1 MKKRILAVI
10 MAVCVSM
17 TALPA
22 DVRAAEDG
30 AVRTESTVQET
41 ETEASSVEKSS
52 RTANAGNETE
62 ELAEPE
68 TTGTEK
74 TTESAETE
82 TAGTEETTETEIIET
97 ETAETEEPAG
107 TETESA
113 GTETETT
120 ETETGT
126 ETETTETETGT
137 ETETTETE
145 TGTETETTETETE
158 TETTET
164 ETETETTETETE
176 TETEIKTTGT
186 ETAETEEP
194 DESGTVEAAELNY
207 MMVESP
213 YVETPGIQNV
223 VLSLG
228 TGNEQ
233 ISGIVLKYQN
243 LTTGKTYQAKAA
255 GTEEDMTRFTMDF
268 SRNGQAGEYQITSVQ
283 FTQEKTKQEI
293 LLSDLEMDVRFGV
306 NEQAETNP
314 DQVLYD
320 EDAYADVDA
329 DVVTMNEDGEIVSE
343 NTVENVLE
351 QGISD
356 AVIGGTDHLKGASGN
371 VTVVLDPGHD
381 DTHAGA
387 SGFGVQEKDL
397 TLKIATYCKEEL
409 STYSGITI
417 YMTRESGNCPAGG
430 GDNTA
435 CLDARA
441 NLAKNVGAGV
451 LVSFHLNTAN
461 GAARGVEVYYP
472 NSNYNAQVGSS
483 GQALAKKICDKLA
496 ALGLNYRGTLI
507 RDASYDKY
515 PDGSAADYYGLIRR
529 CKNNGIPGL
538 IIEHAFL
545 DNANDYYT
553 YLSSDDKL
561 KALGVADATA
571 IAEYFGLTKGAKTV
585 TLMYTQSREDGSLR
599 LKWNGL
605 ENVDYYEIYRNT
617 VDDTNYPKIDE
628 VSDATSYIDDDV
640 KTGTRYYYLIRPV
653 FNDGTMGE
661 YSKSISGVA
670 LGKTKLKK
678 ISAQS
683 GKKITLTWKKVS
695 MAEGYLIYRKDG
707 DDGNFNQIAQ
717 VTSGDTLMYTDTV
730 KTNNKK
736 YKYKVQAYNTNN
748 GKQGVGTFSD
758 VKVAKT
764 LAKVKITGITSSN
777 AETLTIS
784 WKKVDGAKGYIISRS
799 TKKDSGYQ
807 EIETVSGAGTT
818 SCSDD
823 TVKAG
828 KTYYY
833 KVEAYNVIDG
843 ETGYGGASDAVSG
856 KTAKRTKITSIVSD
870 NEKALTIKWD
880 KISGAYGY
888 RIKRSTEEDGTYKVI
903 KTIKSGNTASYKDTS
918 VKAGKT
924 YYYTVETIVKTD
936 GNICYSGD
944 SASVEGRTA
953 KKTKIKYAVS
963 NGSEQIEVKWG
974 AVSGAYGYRIK
985 RSMSKNGTY
994 KVVATVKGKNKTTYL
1009 DENVKTAKT
1018 YYYKVETINK
1028 VNGKKGYSGDSAAV
1042 SAKTLK
1048 TTSITAVKAATSTSV
1063 KLEWKAV
1070 DGASGYQ
1077 IYRSTSKDSD
1087 YKKVGQV
1094 EGRNTRKFEDQTLEA
1109 GKTYYYQVRAYKS
1122 GSAKDGVASFS
1133 KAQKAWTIKQVVF
1146 SQITSDSKNQV
1157 TLGWKK
1163 VSKAQGYVICRSSKS
1178 RGGFEKIAE
1187 ISSGTTLTYTDKSV
1201 TSGNTYYYKMA
1212 ATYKIKGSAGRGS
1225 YSNVLQA
1232 AVLKQGSISSITL
1245 GENMVLNVSWNSVE
1259 NADGYELAAAVS
1271 QKGTY
1276 TTLQTSGETSF
1287 THSNLTQGKTYY
1299 YKVRAYKDLS
1309 SKIRMYG
1316 PWSAVKSKAAAHE
1329 IMGTSSV
1336 SVDQMVTYYNKRY
1349 TFPADTYRDKGA
1361 DTAEAFFKI
1370 LKEEAEAEGVRAD
1383 LLFAQVMLETG
1394 GLTFGGDVQASQCN
1408 FGGLG
1413 AVGGGAAGETYADV
1427 RTGLRAQVQH
1437 LKAYASTDGLNNECV
1452 DTRFQYVSRG
1462 TAKYIEWLA
1471 IPQNP
1476 YGKGWA
1482 ADADYGTKLLRI
1494 MDSL

>member
-22 DVRAAEDG
+22 DVSAAEDS
-30 AVRTESTVQET
+30 AVQTESMQKTSP
-41 ETEASSVEKSS
+41 AEKSAQ
-52 RTANAGNETE
+52 TENAGNAAE
-62 ELAEPE
+62 EL
-68 TTGTEK
+68 TGTEM
-74 TTESAETE
+74 TE
-82 TAGTEETTETEIIET
+82 TEETTETVTIETETIETEEPAETETSETEKPAETETIETETTETESTET
-97 ETAETEEPAG
+97 ETAETE
-107 TETESA
+107 TEES
-113 GTETETT
+113 
-120 ETETGT
+120 
-126 ETETTETETGT
+126 
-137 ETETTETE
+137 
-145 TGTETETTETETE
+145 TETETTETETE
-158 TETTET
+158 EPTE
-164 ETETETTETETE
+164 
-176 TETEIKTTGT
+176 T
-186 ETAETEEP
+186 ETAETE
-194 DESGTVEAAELNY
+194 TVQAAELNY

-213 YVETPGIQNV
+213 YVETPGTQNV

-228 TGNEQ
+228 TGDEQ
-233 ISGIVLKYQN
+233 LSDIVLNYKN
-243 LTTGKTYQAKAA
+243 LTTGKAYQTKTA
-255 GTEEDMTRFTMDF
+255 GIEEDMIRFTMDF
-268 SRNGQAGEYQITSVQ
+268 SENGQAGEYQITSVQ

-293 LLSDLEMDVRFGV
+293 LLSDLGMDVRFGV

-329 DVVTMNEDGEIVSE
+329 DVVTMSADGEVISE

-351 QGISD
+351 QGISE
-356 AVIGGTDHLKGASGN
+356 AVASVTDNLKGANSN
-371 VTVVLDPGHD
+371 VKVVLDPGHD
-381 DTHAGA
+381 GTHAGA
-387 SGFGVQEKDL
+387 SGFGVQEADL

-409 STYSGITI
+409 STYNGITV
-417 YMTRESGNCPAGG
+417 YMTRESASCPAGG
-430 GDNTA
+430 GDNIA

-441 NLAKNVGAGV
+441 NLAKNVGANV

-461 GAARGVEVYYP
+461 GTARGVEVYYP
-472 NSNYNAQVGSS
+472 NSNYNAQVGSN

-507 RDASYDKY
+507 RNASYDKY

-571 IAEYFGLTKGAKTV
+571 IAEYFGLTKGAQTV
-585 TLMYTQSREDGSLR
+585 TCTYTQSRADGSLKI
-599 LKWNGL
+599 KWSGL
-605 ENVDYYEIYRNT
+605 DNVDYYEIWR
-617 VDDTNYPKIDE
+617 DTKDAYDYEKIDE
-628 VSDATSYIDDDV
+628 VSDATSFIDDTV
-640 KTGTRYYYLIRPV
+640 ELGTRYYYLVRPV
-653 FNDGTMGE
+653 FNDGTTGE

-670 LGKTKLKK
+670 LAKTNFTK
-678 ISAQS
+678 IEAKS
-683 GKKITLTWKKVS
+683 GKKVALTWKKVS
-695 MAEGYLIYRKDG
+695 QAEGYLIYRKDSE
-707 DDGNFNQIAQ
+707 DGKYNQIGK
-717 VTSGDTLMYTDTV
+717 VTSGKTLTYTDTV
-730 KTNNKK
+730 KSNNKTYT
-736 YKYKVQAYNTNN
+736 YKIQAYNTNN
-748 GKQGVGTFSD
+748 GKQGVGAYSSTKS
-758 VKVAKT
+758 AKT
-764 LAKVKITGITSSN
+764 LAKAKITGITSSN
-777 AETLTIS
+777 EEVLKIS
-784 WKKVDGAKGYIISRS
+784 WNKVSGAKGYIISRS
-799 TKKDSGYQ
+799 TKKDSGYS
-807 EIETVSGAGTT
+807 EIDTVSGEKTT
-818 SCSDD
+818 SYTDD

-833 KVEAYNVIDG
+833 KVEAYNVNSG
-843 ETGYGGASDAVSG
+843 TKGYGGASDAVAG
-856 KTAKRTKITSIVSD
+856 KTAKCTKITSIISA
-870 NEKALTIKWD
+870 NEKTLTIKWN
-880 KISGAYGY
+880 KITGAYGY
-888 RIKRSTEEDGTYKVI
+888 RIKRSTDEDGTYKVV
-903 KTIKSGNTASYKDTS
+903 KTIKSGNTTSYKDTS

-924 YYYTVETIVKTD
+924 YYYTVETMVKTGD
-936 GNICYSGD
+936 NICYSGD
-944 SASVEGRTA
+944 SAPMEGRTA
-953 KKTKIKYAVS
+953 KKAKIKYAVS
-963 NGSEQIEVKWG
+963 NGSNQIEVNWG

-985 RSMSKNGTY
+985 RSTSKNGTY
-994 KVVATVKGKNKTTYL
+994 KVVATLKGKNNTTYQ
-1009 DENVKTAKT
+1009 DKNVKTAKT

-1028 VNGKKGYSGDSAAV
+1028 VNGKKGYSGDSAVV

-1048 TTSITAVKAATSTSV
+1048 TTSITAVKATGSTSV
-1063 KLEWKAV
+1063 RLEWKAV

-1077 IYRSTSKDSD
+1077 IYRSTSKDSG

-1094 EGRNTRKFEDQTLEA
+1094 KGKNTKKYEDKTLEA

-1122 GSAKDGVASFS
+1122 NSAKNGVASFS

-1163 VSKAQGYVICRSSKS
+1163 VSKAQGYDIYRSDESNS
-1178 RGGFEKIAE
+1178 GFEKIAS
-1187 ISSGTTLTYTDKSV
+1187 ISSGSTLTYTDKGV
-1201 TSGNTYYYKMA
+1201 KSGNTYYYKIA

-1225 YSNVLQA
+1225 YSKVTEV

-1245 GENMVLNVSWNSVE
+1245 GDNNVLNISWNSVA
-1259 NADGYELAAAVS
+1259 NASGYELAGAVS
-1271 QKGTY
+1271 EKGTY
-1276 TTLQTSGETSF
+1276 TTLQTSGATSF
-1287 THSNLTQGKTYY
+1287 THSNLVQGTTYY

-1309 SKIRMYG
+1309 NGIRMYG
-1316 PWSAVKSKAAAHE
+1316 PWSAVKAKAAAHE

-1336 SVDQMVTYYNKRY
+1336 TVDQMVSYYNKRY

-1361 DTAEAFFKI
+1361 DSAEAFFKI

-1383 LLFAQVMLETG
+1383 VLFAQVMLETG
-1394 GLTFGGDVQASQCN
+1394 GLKFGGDVQPSQCN

-1413 AVGGGAAGETYADV
+1413 AVGGGAAGETFADV

-1437 LKAYASTDGLNNECV
+1437 LKAYASTDGLNNACV
-1452 DTRFQYVSRG
+1452 DKRFQYVSRG
-1462 TAKYIEWLA
+1462 TARYVEWLA

>member
-22 DVRAAEDG
+22 DVRAAEDS
-30 AVRTESTVQET
+30 AVQTESTQKT
-41 ETEASSVEKSS
+41 SPSEKSAQ
-52 RTANAGNETE
+52 TENTGNAAEELTGTEMAETE
-62 ELAEPE
+62 EAAE
-68 TTGTEK
+68 
-74 TTESAETE
+74 
-82 TAGTEETTETEIIET
+82 TEETTETVTIETETIETEEPAETETSETEKPAETETIETETTETESTET
-97 ETAETEEPAG
+97 ETAETE
-107 TETESA
+107 TEES
-113 GTETETT
+113 
-120 ETETGT
+120 
-126 ETETTETETGT
+126 
-137 ETETTETE
+137 
-145 TGTETETTETETE
+145 TETETTETETE
-158 TETTET
+158 EPTE
-164 ETETETTETETE
+164 
-176 TETEIKTTGT
+176 T
-186 ETAETEEP
+186 ETAETE
-194 DESGTVEAAELNY
+194 TVQAAELNY

-213 YVETPGIQNV
+213 YVETPGTQNV

-228 TGNEQ
+228 TGDEQ
-233 ISGIVLKYQN
+233 LSDIVLNYKN
-243 LTTGKTYQAKAA
+243 LTTGKAYQTKTA
-255 GTEEDMTRFTMDF
+255 GIEEDMIRFTMDF
-268 SRNGQAGEYQITSVQ
+268 SENGQAGEYQITSVQ

-293 LLSDLEMDVRFGV
+293 LLSDLGMDVRFGV

-329 DVVTMNEDGEIVSE
+329 DVVTMSADGEVISE

-356 AVIGGTDHLKGASGN
+356 AVASVADNLKGANSN
-371 VTVVLDPGHD
+371 VKVVLDPGHD
-381 DTHAGA
+381 GTHAGA
-387 SGFGVQEKDL
+387 SGFGVQEADL

-409 STYSGITI
+409 STYNGITV
-417 YMTRESGNCPAGG
+417 YMTRESASCPAGG
-430 GDNTA
+430 GDNIA

-441 NLAKNVGAGV
+441 NLAKNVGANV

-461 GAARGVEVYYP
+461 GTARGVEVYYP
-472 NSNYNAQVGSS
+472 NSNYNAQVGGN

-507 RDASYDKY
+507 RNASYDKY

-571 IAEYFGLTKGAKTV
+571 IAEYFGLTKGAQTV
-585 TLMYTQSREDGSLR
+585 TCTYTQSRADGSLKI
-599 LKWNGL
+599 KWSGL
-605 ENVDYYEIYRNT
+605 DNVDYYEIWR
-617 VDDTNYPKIDE
+617 DTKDAYDYEKIDE
-628 VSDATSYIDDDV
+628 VSDATSFIDDTV
-640 KTGTRYYYLIRPV
+640 ELGTRYYYLVRPV
-653 FNDGTMGE
+653 FNDGTTGE

-670 LGKTKLKK
+670 LAKTNFTK
-678 ISAQS
+678 IKAKS
-683 GKKITLTWKKVS
+683 GKKVTLTWKKVS
-695 MAEGYLIYRKDG
+695 QAEGYLIYRKDSE
-707 DDGNFNQIAQ
+707 DGKYNQIGK
-717 VTSGDTLMYTDTV
+717 VTSGKTLTYTDTV
-730 KTNNKK
+730 KSNNKTYT
-736 YKYKVQAYNTNN
+736 YKIQAYNTNN
-748 GKQGVGTFSD
+748 GKQGVGAYSSTKS
-758 VKVAKT
+758 AKT
-764 LAKVKITGITSSN
+764 LAKAKITGITSSN
-777 AETLTIS
+777 EEVLKIS
-784 WKKVDGAKGYIISRS
+784 WNKVSGAKGYIISRS
-799 TKKDSGYQ
+799 TKKDSGYS
-807 EIETVSGAGTT
+807 EIDTVSGEKTT
-818 SCSDD
+818 SYTDD

-833 KVEAYNVIDG
+833 KVEAYNVNSG
-843 ETGYGGASDAVSG
+843 TKGYGGASDAVAG
-856 KTAKRTKITSIVSD
+856 KTAKRTKITSIVST
-870 NEKALTIKWD
+870 NEKTLTIKWN
-880 KISGAYGY
+880 KITGAYGY
-888 RIKRSTEEDGTYKVI
+888 RIKRSTDEDGTYKVV
-903 KTIKSGNTASYKDTS
+903 KTIKSGNTTSYKDTS

-924 YYYTVETIVKTD
+924 YYYTVETMVKTGD
-936 GNICYSGD
+936 NICYSGD
-944 SASVEGRTA
+944 SASMEGRTA
-953 KKTKIKYAVS
+953 KKAKIKYAVS
-963 NGSEQIEVKWG
+963 NGSNQIEVNWG

-985 RSMSKNGTY
+985 RSTSKNGTY
-994 KVVATVKGKNKTTYL
+994 KVVATLKGKNNTTYQDKKL
-1009 DENVKTAKT
+1009 KTAKT
-1018 YYYKVETINK
+1018 YYYKIETINK
-1028 VNGKKGYSGDSAAV
+1028 VNGKKGYSGNSAAV

-1048 TTSITAVKAATSTSV
+1048 TTSITAVKATGSTSV
-1063 KLEWKAV
+1063 RLEWKAV

-1077 IYRSTSKDSD
+1077 IYRSTSKDSG

-1094 EGRNTRKFEDQTLEA
+1094 KGKNTKKYEDKTLEA

-1122 GSAKDGVASFS
+1122 NSAKNGVASFS

-1163 VSKAQGYVICRSSKS
+1163 VSKAQGYDIYRSDKS
-1178 RGGFEKIAE
+1178 NSGFEKIAS
-1187 ISSGTTLTYTDKSV
+1187 ISSESTLTYTDKGV
-1201 TSGNTYYYKMA
+1201 KSGNTYYYKIA

-1225 YSNVLQA
+1225 YSKVTEV

-1245 GENMVLNVSWNSVE
+1245 GDNNVLNISWNSVA
-1259 NADGYELAAAVS
+1259 NASGYELAGAVS
-1271 QKGTY
+1271 EKGTY
-1276 TTLQTSGETSF
+1276 TTLQTSGATSF
-1287 THSNLTQGKTYY
+1287 THSNLVQGTTYY

-1309 SKIRMYG
+1309 NGIRMYG
-1316 PWSAVKSKAAAHE
+1316 PWSAVKAKAAAHE

-1336 SVDQMVTYYNKRY
+1336 TVDQMVSYYNKRY
-1349 TFPADTYRDKGA
+1349 TFPADIYRDKGA
-1361 DTAEAFFKI
+1361 DSAEAFFKI

-1383 LLFAQVMLETG
+1383 VLFAQVMLETG
-1394 GLTFGGDVQASQCN
+1394 GLKFGGDVQPSQCN

-1437 LKAYASTDGLNNECV
+1437 LKAYASTDALKNACV

-1462 TAKYIEWLA
+1462 TARYVEWLA

>member
-22 DVRAAEDG
+22 DVRAAEDS
-30 AVRTESTVQET
+30 AIQTESTQET
-41 ETEASSVEKSS
+41 SLAEEAAQTEN
-52 RTANAGNETE
+52 TGNAAEELTGTEMAETE
-62 ELAEPE
+62 EV
-68 TTGTEK
+68 
-74 TTESAETE
+74 AETK
-82 TAGTEETTETEIIET
+82 
-97 ETAETEEPAG
+97 ETAETEEP
-107 TETESA
+107 TETV
-113 GTETETT
+113 TIETETIETEEPAETETSETEKPAETETIETETTEIEEPT

-126 ETETTETETGT
+126 TETEEPTETETADT
-137 ETETTETE
+137 ET
-145 TGTETETTETETE
+145 
-158 TETTET
+158 
-164 ETETETTETETE
+164 
-176 TETEIKTTGT
+176 
-186 ETAETEEP
+186 
-194 DESGTVEAAELNY
+194 VQAAELNY

-213 YVETPGIQNV
+213 YVETPGTQNV

-228 TGNEQ
+228 TGDEQ
-233 ISGIVLKYQN
+233 LSDIVLNYKN
-243 LTTGKTYQAKAA
+243 LTTGKAYQTKAA
-255 GTEEDMTRFTMDF
+255 GIEEDMIRFTMDF
-268 SRNGQAGEYQITSVQ
+268 SENGQAGEYQITSVQ

-293 LLSDLEMDVRFGV
+293 LLSDLGMDVRFGV

-329 DVVTMNEDGEIVSE
+329 DVVTMSEDGEIVSE

-351 QGISD
+351 QGISK
-356 AVIGGTDHLKGASGN
+356 AVIGSMDHLKGANSS

-381 DTHAGA
+381 GTHAGA
-387 SGFGVQEKDL
+387 SAFGVQEADL

-409 STYSGITI
+409 STYNGITV
-417 YMTRESGNCPAGG
+417 YMTRESASCPAGG

-441 NLAKNVGAGV
+441 NLAKNVGASV

-461 GAARGVEVYYP
+461 GTARGVEVYYP
-472 NSNYNAQVGSS
+472 NSNYNAQVGSN

-507 RDASYDKY
+507 RNASYDKY

-571 IAEYFGLTKGAKTV
+571 IAEYFGLTKGAQTV
-585 TLMYTQSREDGSLR
+585 TCTYTQSRADGSLKI
-599 LKWNGL
+599 KWSGL
-605 ENVDYYEIYRNT
+605 DNVDYYEIWR
-617 VDDTNYPKIDE
+617 DTKDAYDYEKIDE
-628 VSDATSYIDDDV
+628 VSDATSFIDDTV
-640 KTGTRYYYLIRPV
+640 ELGTRYYYLVRPV
-653 FNDGTMGE
+653 FNDGTTGE
-661 YSKSISGVA
+661 YSKSISGVTLA
-670 LGKTKLKK
+670 KTNFTK
-678 ISAQS
+678 IKAKS
-683 GKKITLTWKKVS
+683 GKKVTLTWKKVS
-695 MAEGYLIYRKDG
+695 QAEGYLIYRKDSE
-707 DDGNFNQIAQ
+707 DGKYNQIGK
-717 VTSGDTLMYTDTV
+717 VTSGKTLTYTDTV
-730 KTNNKK
+730 KSNNKTYT
-736 YKYKVQAYNTNN
+736 YKIQAYNTNN
-748 GKQGVGTFSD
+748 GKQGVGAYSSTKS
-758 VKVAKT
+758 AKT
-764 LAKVKITGITSSN
+764 LAKAKITGITSSN
-777 AETLTIS
+777 EDMLKIS
-784 WKKVDGAKGYIISRS
+784 WKKVSGAKGYTISRS
-799 TKKDSGYQ
+799 TSKNSGYKK
-807 EIETVSGAGTT
+807 IDTVTGKT
-818 SCSDD
+818 SYTDD

-828 KTYYY
+828 KIYYY
-833 KVEAYNVIDG
+833 KVEAYNVNSG
-843 ETGYGGASDAVSG
+843 TKGYGGASDAVAG
-856 KTAKRTKITSIVSD
+856 KTAKRTKITSIVST
-870 NEKALTIKWD
+870 NEKTLTIKWN
-880 KISGAYGY
+880 KITGAYGY
-888 RIKRSTEEDGTYKVI
+888 RIKRSTDEDGTYKVV
-903 KTIKSGNTASYKDTS
+903 KTIKSGNTTSYKDTS

-924 YYYTVETIVKTD
+924 YYYTVETMVKTGD
-936 GNICYSGD
+936 NICYSGD

-953 KKTKIKYAVS
+953 KKAKIKYAVS
-963 NGSEQIEVKWG
+963 NGSNQIEVNWG

-985 RSMSKNGTY
+985 RSTSKNGTY
-994 KVVATVKGKNKTTYL
+994 KVVATLKGKNNTTYQ
-1009 DENVKTAKT
+1009 DKNVKTAKT

-1028 VNGKKGYSGDSAAV
+1028 VNGKKGYSGDSAVV

-1048 TTSITAVKAATSTSV
+1048 TTSITAVKATGSTSV
-1063 KLEWKAV
+1063 RLEWKAV

-1077 IYRSTSKDSD
+1077 IYRSTSKDSG

-1094 EGRNTRKFEDQTLEA
+1094 KDKNTKKYEDKTLEA

-1122 GSAKDGVASFS
+1122 NSAKNGVASFS

-1163 VSKAQGYVICRSSKS
+1163 VSKAQGYDIYRSDESNS
-1178 RGGFEKIAE
+1178 GFEKIAS
-1187 ISSGTTLTYTDKSV
+1187 ISSGSTLTYTDKGV
-1201 TSGNTYYYKMA
+1201 KSGNTYYYKIA
-1212 ATYKIKGSAGRGS
+1212 ASYKIKGSAGRGS
-1225 YSNVLQA
+1225 YSKVTEV

-1245 GENMVLNVSWNSVE
+1245 GDNNVLNISWNSVA
-1259 NADGYELAAAVS
+1259 NASGYELAGAVS
-1271 QKGTY
+1271 EKGTY
-1276 TTLQTSGETSF
+1276 TTLQTSGATSF
-1287 THSNLTQGKTYY
+1287 THSNLVQGTTYY

-1309 SKIRMYG
+1309 NGIRMYG
-1316 PWSAVKSKAAAHE
+1316 PWSAVKAKAAAHE

-1336 SVDQMVTYYNKRY
+1336 TVDQMVSYYNKRY

-1361 DTAEAFFKI
+1361 DSAEAFFKI

-1383 LLFAQVMLETG
+1383 VLFAQVMLETG
-1394 GLTFGGDVQASQCN
+1394 GLKFGGDVQPSQCN

-1413 AVGGGAAGETYADV
+1413 AVGGGAAGETFADV

-1437 LKAYASTDGLNNECV
+1437 LKAYASTDGLNNACV
-1452 DTRFQYVSRG
+1452 DKRFQYVSRG
-1462 TAKYIEWLA
+1462 TARYVEWLA

>member
-30 AVRTESTVQET
+30 AVQTESTQAMETSSAEEAAVTEEASETENDET
-41 ETEASSVEKSS
+41 ETSS
-52 RTANAGNETE
+52 
-62 ELAEPE
+62 
-68 TTGTEK
+68 
-74 TTESAETE
+74 ES
-82 TAGTEETTETEIIET
+82 ETTETGESSETETGVMETEETADT
-97 ETAETEEPAG
+97 ETAETETEEPAE
-107 TETESA
+107 TETIETES
-113 GTETETT
+113 
-120 ETETGT
+120 
-126 ETETTETETGT
+126 
-137 ETETTETE
+137 
-145 TGTETETTETETE
+145 
-158 TETTET
+158 
-164 ETETETTETETE
+164 TETETE
-176 TETEIKTTGT
+176 TETE
-186 ETAETEEP
+186 
-194 DESGTVEAAELNY
+194 TVQAAEMNY

-213 YVETPGIQNV
+213 YVETPGTQNV

-233 ISGIVLKYQN
+233 LSDIVLNYQN
-243 LTTGKTYQAKAA
+243 LTTGKTYQVKAA
-255 GTEEDMTRFTMDF
+255 GTEEDMIRFTMDF
-268 SRNGQAGEYQITSVQ
+268 SENGQAGEYQITSVQ

-293 LLSDLEMDVRFGV
+293 LLSDLGMDVKFGV

-329 DVVTMNEDGEIVSE
+329 DVVTMSEDGEIVSE

-351 QGISD
+351 QGISK
-356 AVIGGTDHLKGASGN
+356 AVIGSTDHLKGANSS

-381 DTHAGA
+381 GTHAGA
-387 SGFGVQEKDL
+387 SAFGVQEADL

-409 STYSGITI
+409 STYNGITV
-417 YMTRESGNCPAGG
+417 YMTRESASCPAGG

-441 NLAKNVGAGV
+441 NLAKNVGASV

-461 GAARGVEVYYP
+461 GTARGVEVYYP
-472 NSNYNAQVGSS
+472 NSNYNSQVGSN

-507 RDASYDKY
+507 RNATYDKY

-553 YLSSDDKL
+553 YLSSDEKL

-585 TLMYTQSREDGSLR
+585 TLNYTQSRADGSLKI
-599 LKWNGL
+599 KWSGL
-605 ENVDYYEIYRNT
+605 DNVDYYEIWRDNKDAY
-617 VDDTNYPKIDE
+617 DYEKIDE
-628 VSDATSYIDDDV
+628 VSDATSFIDDTV
-640 KTGTRYYYLIRPV
+640 ELGTRYYYLVRPV
-653 FNDGTMGE
+653 FNDGTTGE

-670 LGKTKLKK
+670 LAKTNFTK
-678 ISAQS
+678 IEAKS
-683 GKKITLTWKKVS
+683 GKKVALTWKKVS
-695 MAEGYLIYRKDG
+695 QAEGYLIYRKDSE
-707 DDGNFNQIAQ
+707 DGKYNQIGK
-717 VTSGDTLMYTDTV
+717 VTSGKTLTYTDTV
-730 KTNNKK
+730 KSNNKTYT
-736 YKYKVQAYNTNN
+736 YKIQAYNTNN
-748 GKQGVGTFSD
+748 GKQGVGAYSSTKS
-758 VKVAKT
+758 AKT
-764 LAKVKITGITSSN
+764 LAKAKITGITSSN
-777 AETLTIS
+777 EEVLKIS
-784 WKKVDGAKGYIISRS
+784 WNKVSGAKGYIISRS
-799 TKKDSGYQ
+799 TKKDSGYS
-807 EIETVSGAGTT
+807 EIDTVSGEKTT
-818 SCSDD
+818 SYTDD

-833 KVEAYNVIDG
+833 KVEAYNVNSG
-843 ETGYGGASDAVSG
+843 TKGYGGASDAVAG
-856 KTAKRTKITSIVSD
+856 KTAKCTKITSIVST
-870 NEKALTIKWD
+870 NEKTLTIKWN
-880 KISGAYGY
+880 KITGAYGY
-888 RIKRSTEEDGTYKVI
+888 RIKRSTDEDGTYKVV
-903 KTIKSGNTASYKDTS
+903 KTIKSGNTTSYKDTS

-924 YYYTVETIVKTD
+924 YYYTVETMVKTGD
-936 GNICYSGD
+936 NICYSGD
-944 SASVEGRTA
+944 SASMEGRTA
-953 KKTKIKYAVS
+953 KKAKIKYAVS
-963 NGSEQIEVKWG
+963 NGSNQIEVNWG

-985 RSMSKNGTY
+985 RSTSKNGTY
-994 KVVATVKGKNKTTYL
+994 KVVATLKGKNNTTYQDKKL
-1009 DENVKTAKT
+1009 KTAKT
-1018 YYYKVETINK
+1018 YYYKIETINK
-1028 VNGKKGYSGDSAAV
+1028 VNGKKGYSGNSAAV

-1048 TTSITAVKAATSTSV
+1048 TTSITAVKATGSTSV
-1063 KLEWKAV
+1063 RLEWKAV

-1077 IYRSTSKDSD
+1077 IYRSTSKDSG

-1094 EGRNTRKFEDQTLEA
+1094 KSKNTKKYEDKTLEA

-1122 GSAKDGVASFS
+1122 NSAKNGVASFS

-1163 VSKAQGYVICRSSKS
+1163 VSKAQGYDIYRSDESNS
-1178 RGGFEKIAE
+1178 GFEKIAS
-1187 ISSGTTLTYTDKSV
+1187 ISSGSTLTYTDKGIK
-1201 TSGNTYYYKMA
+1201 SGNTYYYKIA

-1225 YSNVLQA
+1225 YSKVTEV

-1245 GENMVLNVSWNSVE
+1245 GDNNVLNISWNSVA
-1259 NADGYELAAAVS
+1259 NASGYELAGAVS
-1271 QKGTY
+1271 EKGTY
-1276 TTLQTSGETSF
+1276 TTLQTSGATSF
-1287 THSNLTQGKTYY
+1287 THSNLVQGTTYY

-1309 SKIRMYG
+1309 NGIRMYG
-1316 PWSAVKSKAAAHE
+1316 PWSAVKAKAAAHE

-1336 SVDQMVTYYNKRY
+1336 TVDQMVSYYNKRY

-1361 DTAEAFFKI
+1361 DSAEAFFKI

-1383 LLFAQVMLETG
+1383 VLFAQVMLETG
-1394 GLTFGGDVQASQCN
+1394 GLKFGGDVQPSQCN

-1413 AVGGGAAGETYADV
+1413 AVGGGAAGETFADV

-1437 LKAYASTDGLNNECV
+1437 LKAYASTDGLNNACV
-1452 DTRFQYVSRG
+1452 DKRFQYVSRG
-1462 TAKYIEWLA
+1462 TARYVEWLA

>member
-30 AVRTESTVQET
+30 AVQTESTQAMETSSAEEAAVTEEASETENDET
-41 ETEASSVEKSS
+41 ETSS
-52 RTANAGNETE
+52 
-62 ELAEPE
+62 
-68 TTGTEK
+68 
-74 TTESAETE
+74 ES
-82 TAGTEETTETEIIET
+82 ETTETGESSET
-97 ETAETEEPAG
+97 ETGVMETEETAETETEEPAE
-107 TETESA
+107 TETIETES
-113 GTETETT
+113 
-120 ETETGT
+120 
-126 ETETTETETGT
+126 
-137 ETETTETE
+137 
-145 TGTETETTETETE
+145 
-158 TETTET
+158 
-164 ETETETTETETE
+164 TETETE
-176 TETEIKTTGT
+176 TETE
-186 ETAETEEP
+186 
-194 DESGTVEAAELNY
+194 TVQAAEMNY

-213 YVETPGIQNV
+213 YVETPGTQNV

-228 TGNEQ
+228 TGKEQ
-233 ISGIVLKYQN
+233 ISDVILNYQN
-243 LTTGKTYQAKAA
+243 LTTGKAYQTKAA
-255 GTEEDMTRFTMDF
+255 GIEEDMIRFTMDF
-268 SRNGQAGEYQITSVQ
+268 SENGQAGEYQITSVQ

-293 LLSDLEMDVRFGV
+293 LLSDLGMDVRFGV

-329 DVVTMNEDGEIVSE
+329 DVVTMSADGEVISE

-351 QGISD
+351 QGISE
-356 AVIGGTDHLKGASGN
+356 AVASVADNLKGANSN
-371 VTVVLDPGHD
+371 VKVVLDPGHD
-381 DTHAGA
+381 GTHAGA
-387 SGFGVQEKDL
+387 SGFGVQEADL

-409 STYSGITI
+409 STYNGITV
-417 YMTRESGNCPAGG
+417 YMTRESASCPAGG
-430 GDNTA
+430 GDYIA

-441 NLAKNVGAGV
+441 NLAKNVGANV

-461 GAARGVEVYYP
+461 GTARGVEVYYP
-472 NSNYNAQVGSS
+472 NSNYNAQVGSN

-507 RDASYDKY
+507 RNASYDKY

-585 TLMYTQSREDGSLR
+585 TLNYTQSRADGSLR
-599 LKWNGL
+599 LKWTGL
-605 ENVDYYEIYRNT
+605 DNVDYYEIYRNT
-617 VDDTNYPKIDE
+617 VNDTNYPKIDE
-628 VSDATSYIDDDV
+628 VSDATSYIDDTV
-640 KTGTRYYYLIRPV
+640 KAGTKYYYLVRPV
-653 FNDGTMGE
+653 FNDGTAGE
-661 YSKSISGVA
+661 YSKPISGVA
-670 LGKTKLKK
+670 LGKTNLTK
-678 ISAQS
+678 IKAKS

-695 MAEGYLIYRKDG
+695 KAEGYLIYRQDSSDSK
-707 DDGNFNQIAQ
+707 FYQIGT
-717 VTSGDTLMYTDTV
+717 VKSGSTLTYTDTV
-730 KTNNKK
+730 KSNNKTYT
-736 YKYKVQAYNTNN
+736 YKIQAYNTNN
-748 GKQGVGTFSD
+748 GKQGVGAYSSTKS
-758 VKVAKT
+758 AKT
-764 LAKVKITGITSSN
+764 LAKTKITGITSSN
-777 AETLTIS
+777 EEVLKIS
-784 WKKVDGAKGYIISRS
+784 WKKVSGAKGYIISRS
-799 TKKDSGYQ
+799 TSKNSGYKK
-807 EIETVSGAGTT
+807 IDTVTGKT
-818 SCSDD
+818 SYSDD

-833 KVEAYNVIDG
+833 KVEAYNVNSG
-843 ETGYGGASDAVSG
+843 TKGYGGASDAVAG
-856 KTAKRTKITSIVSD
+856 KTAKRTKITSIVST
-870 NEKALTIKWD
+870 NEKTLTIKWN
-880 KISGAYGY
+880 KITGAYGY
-888 RIKRSTEEDGTYKVI
+888 RIKRSTDEDGTYKVV
-903 KTIKSGNTASYKDTS
+903 KTIKSGNTTSYKDTS

-924 YYYTVETIVKTD
+924 YYYTVETMVKTGD
-936 GNICYSGD
+936 NICYSGD
-944 SASVEGRTA
+944 SASMEGRTA
-953 KKTKIKYAVS
+953 KKAKIKYAVS
-963 NGSEQIEVKWG
+963 NGSNQIEVNWG
-974 AVSGAYGYRIK
+974 AVRGAYGYRIK
-985 RSMSKNGTY
+985 RSTSKNGTY
-994 KVVATVKGKNKTTYL
+994 KVVATLKGKNNTTYQDKKL
-1009 DENVKTAKT
+1009 KTAKT
-1018 YYYKVETINK
+1018 YYYKIETINK
-1028 VNGKKGYSGDSAAV
+1028 VNGKKGYSGNSAAV

-1048 TTSITAVKAATSTSV
+1048 TTSITAVKATGSTSV
-1063 KLEWKAV
+1063 RLEWKAV

-1077 IYRSTSKDSD
+1077 IYRSTSKDSG

-1094 EGRNTRKFEDQTLEA
+1094 KGKNTKKYEDKTLEA

-1122 GSAKDGVASFS
+1122 NSAKNGVASFS

-1163 VSKAQGYVICRSSKS
+1163 VSKAQGYDIYRSDKS
-1178 RGGFEKIAE
+1178 NSGFEKIAS
-1187 ISSGTTLTYTDKSV
+1187 ISSGSTLTYTDKGV
-1201 TSGNTYYYKMA
+1201 KSGNTYYYKIA

-1225 YSNVLQA
+1225 YSKVTEV

-1245 GENMVLNVSWNSVE
+1245 GDNNVLNISWNSVA
-1259 NADGYELAAAVS
+1259 NASGYELAGAVS
-1271 QKGTY
+1271 EKGTY
-1276 TTLQTSGETSF
+1276 TTLQTSGATSF
-1287 THSNLTQGKTYY
+1287 THSNLVQGTTYY

-1309 SKIRMYG
+1309 NGIRMYG
-1316 PWSAVKSKAAAHE
+1316 PWSAVKAKAAAHE

-1336 SVDQMVTYYNKRY
+1336 TVDQMVSYYNKRY

-1361 DTAEAFFKI
+1361 DSAEAFFKI

-1383 LLFAQVMLETG
+1383 VLFAQVMLETG
-1394 GLTFGGDVQASQCN
+1394 GLKFGGDVQPSQCN

-1413 AVGGGAAGETYADV
+1413 AVGGGAAGETFADV

-1437 LKAYASTDGLNNECV
+1437 LKAYASTDGLNNACV
-1452 DTRFQYVSRG
+1452 DKRFQYVSRG
-1462 TAKYIEWLA
+1462 TARYVEWLA

>member
-22 DVRAAEDG
+22 DVSAAEDS
-30 AVRTESTVQET
+30 AVQTESTQKT
-41 ETEASSVEKSS
+41 SPAEKSAQ
-52 RTANAGNETE
+52 TENAGNAAE
-62 ELAEPE
+62 EL
-68 TTGTEK
+68 TGTEM
-74 TTESAETE
+74 TE
-82 TAGTEETTETEIIET
+82 TEETTETVTIETETIETEEPAETETSETEKPAEKETSETEKPAETETIETETTETESTET
-97 ETAETEEPAG
+97 ETAETE
-107 TETESA
+107 TEES
-113 GTETETT
+113 
-120 ETETGT
+120 
-126 ETETTETETGT
+126 
-137 ETETTETE
+137 
-145 TGTETETTETETE
+145 TETETTETETE
-158 TETTET
+158 EPTE
-164 ETETETTETETE
+164 
-176 TETEIKTTGT
+176 T
-186 ETAETEEP
+186 ETAETE
-194 DESGTVEAAELNY
+194 TVQAAELNY

-213 YVETPGIQNV
+213 YVETPGTQNV

-228 TGNEQ
+228 TGDEQ
-233 ISGIVLKYQN
+233 LSDIVLNYKN
-243 LTTGKTYQAKAA
+243 LTTGKAYQTKTA
-255 GTEEDMTRFTMDF
+255 GIEEDMIRFTMDF
-268 SRNGQAGEYQITSVQ
+268 SENGQAGEYQITSVQ

-293 LLSDLEMDVRFGV
+293 LLSDLGMDVRFGV

-329 DVVTMNEDGEIVSE
+329 DVVTMSADGEVISE

-356 AVIGGTDHLKGASGN
+356 AVASVADNLKGANSN
-371 VTVVLDPGHD
+371 VKVVLDPGHD
-381 DTHAGA
+381 GTHAGA
-387 SGFGVQEKDL
+387 SGFGVQEADL

-409 STYSGITI
+409 STYNGITV
-417 YMTRESGNCPAGG
+417 YMTRESASCPAGG
-430 GDNTA
+430 GDNIA

-441 NLAKNVGAGV
+441 NLAKNVGANV

-461 GAARGVEVYYP
+461 GTARGVEVYYP
-472 NSNYNAQVGSS
+472 NSNYNAQVGSN

-507 RDASYDKY
+507 RNASYDKY

-571 IAEYFGLTKGAKTV
+571 IAEYFGLTKGAQTV
-585 TLMYTQSREDGSLR
+585 TCTYTQSRADGSLKI
-599 LKWNGL
+599 KWSGL
-605 ENVDYYEIYRNT
+605 DNVDYYEIWR
-617 VDDTNYPKIDE
+617 DTKDAYDYEKIDE
-628 VSDATSYIDDDV
+628 VSDATSFIDDTV
-640 KTGTRYYYLIRPV
+640 ELGTRYYYLVRPV
-653 FNDGTMGE
+653 FNDGTTGE

-670 LGKTKLKK
+670 LAKTNFTK
-678 ISAQS
+678 IEAKS
-683 GKKITLTWKKVS
+683 GKKVALTWKKVS
-695 MAEGYLIYRKDG
+695 QAEGYLIYRKDSE
-707 DDGNFNQIAQ
+707 DGKYNQIGK
-717 VTSGDTLMYTDTV
+717 VTSGKTLTYTDTV
-730 KTNNKK
+730 KSNNKTYT
-736 YKYKVQAYNTNN
+736 YKIQAYNTNN
-748 GKQGVGTFSD
+748 GKQGVGAYSSTKS
-758 VKVAKT
+758 AKT
-764 LAKVKITGITSSN
+764 LAKAKITGITSSN
-777 AETLTIS
+777 EDMLKIS
-784 WKKVDGAKGYIISRS
+784 WKKVSGAKGYIISRS
-799 TKKDSGYQ
+799 TSKNSGYKK
-807 EIETVSGAGTT
+807 IDTVTGKT
-818 SCSDD
+818 SYSDD

-833 KVEAYNVIDG
+833 KVEAYNVNSG
-843 ETGYGGASDAVSG
+843 TKGYGGASDAVAG
-856 KTAKRTKITSIVSD
+856 KTAKRTKITSIVST
-870 NEKALTIKWD
+870 NEKTLTIKWN
-880 KISGAYGY
+880 KITGAYGY
-888 RIKRSTEEDGTYKVI
+888 RIKRSTDEDGTYKVV
-903 KTIKSGNTASYKDTS
+903 KTIKSGNTTSYKDTS

-924 YYYTVETIVKTD
+924 YYYTVETMVKTGD
-936 GNICYSGD
+936 NICYSGD
-944 SASVEGRTA
+944 SASMEGRTA
-953 KKTKIKYAVS
+953 KKAKIKYAVS
-963 NGSEQIEVKWG
+963 NGSNQIEVNWG

-985 RSMSKNGTY
+985 RSTSKNGTY
-994 KVVATVKGKNKTTYL
+994 KVVATLKGKNNTTYQDKKL
-1009 DENVKTAKT
+1009 KTAKT
-1018 YYYKVETINK
+1018 YYYKIETINK
-1028 VNGKKGYSGDSAAV
+1028 VNGKKGYSGNSAAV

-1048 TTSITAVKAATSTSV
+1048 TTSITAVKATGSTSV
-1063 KLEWKAV
+1063 RLEWKAV

-1077 IYRSTSKDSD
+1077 IYRSTSKDSG

-1094 EGRNTRKFEDQTLEA
+1094 KGKNTKKYEDKTLEA

-1122 GSAKDGVASFS
+1122 NSAKNGVASFS

-1163 VSKAQGYVICRSSKS
+1163 VSKAQGYDIYRSDKS
-1178 RGGFEKIAE
+1178 NSGFEKIAS
-1187 ISSGTTLTYTDKSV
+1187 ISSGSTLTYTDKGV
-1201 TSGNTYYYKMA
+1201 KSGNTYYYKIA

-1225 YSNVLQA
+1225 YSKVTEV

-1245 GENMVLNVSWNSVE
+1245 GDNNVLNISWNSVA
-1259 NADGYELAAAVS
+1259 NASGYELAGAVS
-1271 QKGTY
+1271 EKGTY
-1276 TTLQTSGETSF
+1276 TTLQTSGATSF
-1287 THSNLTQGKTYY
+1287 THSNLVQGTTYY

-1309 SKIRMYG
+1309 NGIRMYG
-1316 PWSAVKSKAAAHE
+1316 PWSAVKAKAAAHE

-1336 SVDQMVTYYNKRY
+1336 TVDQMVSYYNKRY

-1361 DTAEAFFKI
+1361 DSAEAFFKI

-1383 LLFAQVMLETG
+1383 VLFAQVMLETG
-1394 GLTFGGDVQASQCN
+1394 GLQFGGDVQPSQCN

-1413 AVGGGAAGETYADV
+1413 AVGGGAAGETFADV

-1437 LKAYASTDGLNNECV
+1437 LKAYASTDGLNNACV
-1452 DTRFQYVSRG
+1452 DKRFQYVSRG
-1462 TAKYIEWLA
+1462 TARYVEWLA

>member
-22 DVRAAEDG
+22 DVRAAEDS
-30 AVRTESTVQET
+30 AIQTESTQET
-41 ETEASSVEKSS
+41 SLAEEAAQTEN
-52 RTANAGNETE
+52 TGNAAEELTGTEMAETE
-62 ELAEPE
+62 EV
-68 TTGTEK
+68 
-74 TTESAETE
+74 AETK
-82 TAGTEETTETEIIET
+82 
-97 ETAETEEPAG
+97 ETAETEEP
-107 TETESA
+107 TETVTIETETIETEEPAETETSETEKPA
-113 GTETETT
+113 ETETIETETT
-120 ETETGT
+120 ETE
-126 ETETTETETGT
+126 EPTETETGT
-137 ETETTETE
+137 TETEEPTETE
-145 TGTETETTETETE
+145 TADTET
-158 TETTET
+158 
-164 ETETETTETETE
+164 
-176 TETEIKTTGT
+176 
-186 ETAETEEP
+186 
-194 DESGTVEAAELNY
+194 VQAAELNY

-213 YVETPGIQNV
+213 YVETPGTQNV

-228 TGNEQ
+228 TGDEQ
-233 ISGIVLKYQN
+233 LSDIVLNYKN
-243 LTTGKTYQAKAA
+243 LTTGKAYQTKAA
-255 GTEEDMTRFTMDF
+255 GIEEDMIRFTMDF
-268 SRNGQAGEYQITSVQ
+268 SENGQAGEYQITSVQ

-293 LLSDLEMDVRFGV
+293 LLSDLGMDVRFGV

-329 DVVTMNEDGEIVSE
+329 DVVTMSADGEVISE

-351 QGISD
+351 QGISE
-356 AVIGGTDHLKGASGN
+356 AVASVADNLKGANSN
-371 VTVVLDPGHD
+371 VKVVLDPGHD
-381 DTHAGA
+381 GTHAGA
-387 SGFGVQEKDL
+387 SGFGVQEADL

-409 STYSGITI
+409 STYNGITV
-417 YMTRESGNCPAGG
+417 YMTRESASCPAGG

-441 NLAKNVGAGV
+441 NLAKNVGANV

-461 GAARGVEVYYP
+461 GTARGVEVYYP
-472 NSNYNAQVGSS
+472 NSNYNAQVGSN

-507 RDASYDKY
+507 RNASYDKY

-571 IAEYFGLTKGAKTV
+571 IAEYFGLTKGAQTV
-585 TLMYTQSREDGSLR
+585 TCTYTQSRADGSLKI
-599 LKWNGL
+599 KWSGL
-605 ENVDYYEIYRNT
+605 DNVDYYEIWR
-617 VDDTNYPKIDE
+617 DTKDAYDYEKIDE
-628 VSDATSYIDDDV
+628 VSDATSFIDDTV
-640 KTGTRYYYLIRPV
+640 ELGTRYYYLVRPV
-653 FNDGTMGE
+653 FNDGTTGE

-670 LGKTKLKK
+670 LAKTNFTK
-678 ISAQS
+678 IKAKS
-683 GKKITLTWKKVS
+683 GKKVTLTWKKVS
-695 MAEGYLIYRKDG
+695 QAEGYLIYRKDSE
-707 DDGNFNQIAQ
+707 DGKYNQIGK
-717 VTSGDTLMYTDTV
+717 VTSGKTLTYTDTV
-730 KTNNKK
+730 KSNNKTYT
-736 YKYKVQAYNTNN
+736 YKIQAYNTNN
-748 GKQGVGTFSD
+748 GKQGVGAYSSTKS
-758 VKVAKT
+758 AKT
-764 LAKVKITGITSSN
+764 LAKAKITGITSSN
-777 AETLTIS
+777 EEVLKIS
-784 WKKVDGAKGYIISRS
+784 WNKVSGAKGYIISRS
-799 TKKDSGYQ
+799 TKKDSGYS
-807 EIETVSGAGTT
+807 EIDTVSGEKTT
-818 SCSDD
+818 SYTDD

-833 KVEAYNVIDG
+833 KVEAYNVNSG
-843 ETGYGGASDAVSG
+843 TKGYGGASDAVAG
-856 KTAKRTKITSIVSD
+856 KTAKRTKITSIVST
-870 NEKALTIKWD
+870 NEKTLTIKWN
-880 KISGAYGY
+880 KITGAYGY
-888 RIKRSTEEDGTYKVI
+888 RIKRSTDEDGTYKVV
-903 KTIKSGNTASYKDTS
+903 KTIKSGNTTSYKDTS

-924 YYYTVETIVKTD
+924 YYYTVETMVKTGD
-936 GNICYSGD
+936 NICYSGD

-953 KKTKIKYAVS
+953 KKAKIKYAVS
-963 NGSEQIEVKWG
+963 NGSNQIEVNWG

-985 RSMSKNGTY
+985 RSTSKKGTY
-994 KVVATVKGKNKTTYL
+994 KVVATLKGKNNTTYQDKKL
-1009 DENVKTAKT
+1009 KTAKT
-1018 YYYKVETINK
+1018 YYYKIETINK
-1028 VNGKKGYSGDSAAV
+1028 VNGKKGYSGNSAAV

-1048 TTSITAVKAATSTSV
+1048 TTSITAVKATGSTSV
-1063 KLEWKAV
+1063 RLEWKAV

-1077 IYRSTSKDSD
+1077 IYRSTSKDSG

-1094 EGRNTRKFEDQTLEA
+1094 KGKNTKKYEDKTLEA

-1122 GSAKDGVASFS
+1122 NSAKNGVASFS
-1133 KAQKAWTIKQVVF
+1133 KAQKAWTIKQVIF

-1163 VSKAQGYVICRSSKS
+1163 VSKAQGYDIYRSDKS
-1178 RGGFEKIAE
+1178 NSGFEKIAS
-1187 ISSGTTLTYTDKSV
+1187 ISSGSTLTYTDKGV
-1201 TSGNTYYYKMA
+1201 KSGNTYYYKIA

-1225 YSNVLQA
+1225 YSKVTEV

-1245 GENMVLNVSWNSVE
+1245 GDNNVLNISWNSVA
-1259 NADGYELAAAVS
+1259 NASGYELAGAVS
-1271 QKGTY
+1271 EKGTY
-1276 TTLQTSGETSF
+1276 TTLQTSGATSF
-1287 THSNLTQGKTYY
+1287 THSNLVQGTTYY

-1309 SKIRMYG
+1309 NGIRMYG
-1316 PWSAVKSKAAAHE
+1316 PWSAVKAKAAAHE

-1336 SVDQMVTYYNKRY
+1336 TVDQMVSYYNKRY

-1361 DTAEAFFKI
+1361 DSAEAFFKI

-1383 LLFAQVMLETG
+1383 VLFAQVMLETG
-1394 GLTFGGDVQASQCN
+1394 GLKFGGDVQPSQCN

-1413 AVGGGAAGETYADV
+1413 AVGGGAAGEAFADV

-1437 LKAYASTDGLNNECV
+1437 LKAYASTDGLNNACV
-1452 DTRFQYVSRG
+1452 DKRFQYVSRG
-1462 TAKYIEWLA
+1462 TARYVEWLA

>member
-22 DVRAAEDG
+22 DVRAAEDS
-30 AVRTESTVQET
+30 AVQTESTQKT
-41 ETEASSVEKSS
+41 SPSEKSAQ
-52 RTANAGNETE
+52 TENTGNAAE
-62 ELAEPE
+62 EL
-68 TTGTEK
+68 TGTEM
-74 TTESAETE
+74 AE
-82 TAGTEETTETEIIET
+82 TEETTETVTIETETIETEEPAETETSETEKPAETETIETETTETESTET
-97 ETAETEEPAG
+97 ETAETE
-107 TETESA
+107 TEES
-113 GTETETT
+113 
-120 ETETGT
+120 
-126 ETETTETETGT
+126 
-137 ETETTETE
+137 
-145 TGTETETTETETE
+145 TETETTETETE
-158 TETTET
+158 EPTE
-164 ETETETTETETE
+164 
-176 TETEIKTTGT
+176 T
-186 ETAETEEP
+186 ETAETETAET
-194 DESGTVEAAELNY
+194 ETVQAAELNY

-213 YVETPGIQNV
+213 YVETPGTQNV

-228 TGNEQ
+228 TGDEQ
-233 ISGIVLKYQN
+233 LSDIVLNYKN
-243 LTTGKTYQAKAA
+243 LTTGKAYQVKAA
-255 GTEEDMTRFTMDF
+255 GTEEDMIRFTMDF
-268 SRNGQAGEYQITSVQ
+268 SENGQAGEYQITSVQ

-293 LLSDLEMDVRFGV
+293 LLSDLGMDVRFGV

-329 DVVTMNEDGEIVSE
+329 DVVTMSADGEVISE

-351 QGISD
+351 QGISE
-356 AVIGGTDHLKGASGN
+356 AVASVADNLKGANSN
-371 VTVVLDPGHD
+371 VKVVLDPGHD
-381 DTHAGA
+381 GTHAGA
-387 SGFGVQEKDL
+387 SGFGVQEADL

-409 STYSGITI
+409 STYNGITV
-417 YMTRESGNCPAGG
+417 YMTRESASCPAGG
-430 GDNTA
+430 GDNIA

-441 NLAKNVGAGV
+441 NLAKNVGANV

-461 GAARGVEVYYP
+461 GTARGVEVYYP
-472 NSNYNAQVGSS
+472 NSNYNAQVGGN

-507 RDASYDKY
+507 RNASYDKY

-553 YLSSDDKL
+553 YLSSDEKL

-585 TLMYTQSREDGSLR
+585 TLNYTQSRADGSLR
-599 LKWNGL
+599 LKWTGL
-605 ENVDYYEIYRNT
+605 DNVDYYEIYRNT
-617 VDDTNYPKIDE
+617 VNDTNYPKIDE
-628 VSDATSYIDDDV
+628 VSDATSYIDDTV
-640 KTGTRYYYLIRPV
+640 KAGTKYYYLVRPV
-653 FNDGTMGE
+653 FNDGTAGE
-661 YSKSISGVA
+661 YSKPISGVA
-670 LGKTKLKK
+670 LGKTNLTK
-678 ISAQS
+678 IKAKS

-695 MAEGYLIYRKDG
+695 KAEGYLIYRQDSSDSK
-707 DDGNFNQIAQ
+707 FYQIGT
-717 VTSGDTLMYTDTV
+717 VKSGSTLTYTDTV
-730 KTNNKK
+730 KSNNKT
-736 YKYKVQAYNTNN
+736 YTYKVQAYNTNN
-748 GKQGVGTFSD
+748 GRQGVGAYSSTKS
-758 VKVAKT
+758 AKT
-764 LAKVKITGITSSN
+764 LAKAKITGITSSD
-777 AETLTIS
+777 EEVLKIS
-784 WKKVDGAKGYIISRS
+784 WNKVSGAKGYIISRS
-799 TKKDSGYQ
+799 TKKDSGYS
-807 EIETVSGAGTT
+807 EIDTVSGEKTT
-818 SCSDD
+818 SYTDD

-833 KVEAYNVIDG
+833 KVEAYNVNSG
-843 ETGYGGASDAVSG
+843 TKGYGGASDAVAG
-856 KTAKRTKITSIVSD
+856 KTAKRTKITSIVST
-870 NEKALTIKWD
+870 NEKTLTIKWN
-880 KISGAYGY
+880 KITGAYGY
-888 RIKRSTEEDGTYKVI
+888 RIKRSTDEDGTYKVV
-903 KTIKSGNTASYKDTS
+903 KTIKSGNTTSYKDTS

-924 YYYTVETIVKTD
+924 YYYTVETMVKTGD
-936 GNICYSGD
+936 NICYSGD

-963 NGSEQIEVKWG
+963 NGSNQIEVNWG

-985 RSMSKNGTY
+985 RSTSKNGTY
-994 KVVATVKGKNKTTYL
+994 NVIATVNGKNKTTYQ
-1009 DENVKTAKT
+1009 DKNVKTAKT

-1028 VNGKKGYSGDSAAV
+1028 VNGKKGYSGDSAVV

-1048 TTSITAVKAATSTSV
+1048 TTSITAVKATGSTSV
-1063 KLEWKAV
+1063 RLEWKAV

-1077 IYRSTSKDSD
+1077 IYRSTSKDSG

-1094 EGRNTRKFEDQTLEA
+1094 KGKNTKKYEDKTLEA

-1122 GSAKDGVASFS
+1122 NSAKNGVASFS

-1163 VSKAQGYVICRSSKS
+1163 VSKAQGYDIYRSDKS
-1178 RGGFEKIAE
+1178 NSGFEKIAS
-1187 ISSGTTLTYTDKSV
+1187 ISSESTLTYTDKGV
-1201 TSGNTYYYKMA
+1201 KSGNTYYYKIA

-1225 YSNVLQA
+1225 YSKVTEV

-1245 GENMVLNVSWNSVE
+1245 GDNNVLNISWNSVA
-1259 NADGYELAAAVS
+1259 NASGYELAGAVS
-1271 QKGTY
+1271 EKGTY
-1276 TTLQTSGETSF
+1276 TTLQTSGATSF
-1287 THSNLTQGKTYY
+1287 THSNLVQGTTYY

-1309 SKIRMYG
+1309 NGIRMYG
-1316 PWSAVKSKAAAHE
+1316 PWSAVKAKAAAHE

-1336 SVDQMVTYYNKRY
+1336 TVDQMVSYYNKRY
-1349 TFPADTYRDKGA
+1349 TFPADIYRDKGA
-1361 DTAEAFFKI
+1361 DSAEAFFKI

-1383 LLFAQVMLETG
+1383 VLFAQVMLETG
-1394 GLTFGGDVQASQCN
+1394 GLKFGGDVQPSQCN

-1413 AVGGGAAGETYADV
+1413 AVGGGAAGETFADV

-1437 LKAYASTDGLNNECV
+1437 LKAYASTDGLNNACV
-1452 DTRFQYVSRG
+1452 DKRFQYVSRG
-1462 TAKYIEWLA
+1462 TARYVEWLA

>member
-30 AVRTESTVQET
+30 AVQTESTQAMETSSAEEAAVTEEASETENDET
-41 ETEASSVEKSS
+41 ETSSESETTETGESS
-52 RTANAGNETE
+52 ETETRVMETE
-62 ELAEPE
+62 E
-68 TTGTEK
+68 T
-74 TTESAETE
+74 AETE
-82 TAGTEETTETEIIET
+82 TGAAETEEPTETQTIETESTETET
-97 ETAETEEPAG
+97 ETAETETEEP
-107 TETESA
+107 
-113 GTETETT
+113 TETETV
-120 ETETGT
+120 ETES
-126 ETETTETETGT
+126 
-137 ETETTETE
+137 
-145 TGTETETTETETE
+145 
-158 TETTET
+158 
-164 ETETETTETETE
+164 TETETE
-176 TETEIKTTGT
+176 TETE
-186 ETAETEEP
+186 
-194 DESGTVEAAELNY
+194 TVQAAEMNY

-213 YVETPGIQNV
+213 YVETPGKQNV

-233 ISGIVLKYQN
+233 LSDIVLNYQN
-243 LTTGKTYQAKAA
+243 LTTGKTYQVKAA
-255 GTEEDMTRFTMDF
+255 GTEEDMIRFTMDF
-268 SRNGQAGEYQITSVQ
+268 SENGQAGEYQITSVQ

-293 LLSDLEMDVRFGV
+293 LLSDLGMDVRFGV

-329 DVVTMNEDGEIVSE
+329 DVVTMSADGEVISE

-351 QGISD
+351 QGISE
-356 AVIGGTDHLKGASGN
+356 AVASVADNLKGANSN
-371 VTVVLDPGHD
+371 VKVVLDPGHD
-381 DTHAGA
+381 GTHAGA
-387 SGFGVQEKDL
+387 SGFGVQEADL

-409 STYSGITI
+409 STYNGITV
-417 YMTRESGNCPAGG
+417 YMTRESASCPAGG
-430 GDNTA
+430 GDNIA

-441 NLAKNVGAGV
+441 NLAKNVGANV

-461 GAARGVEVYYP
+461 GTARGVEVYYP
-472 NSNYNAQVGSS
+472 NSNYNAQVGSN

-507 RDASYDKY
+507 RNASYDKY

-571 IAEYFGLTKGAKTV
+571 IAEYFGLTKGAQTV
-585 TLMYTQSREDGSLR
+585 TCTYTQSRADGSLKI
-599 LKWNGL
+599 KWSGL
-605 ENVDYYEIYRNT
+605 DNVDYYEIWR
-617 VDDTNYPKIDE
+617 DTKDAYDYEKIDE
-628 VSDATSYIDDDV
+628 VSDATSFIDDTV
-640 KTGTRYYYLIRPV
+640 ELGTRYYYLVRPV
-653 FNDGTMGE
+653 FNDGTTGE

-670 LGKTKLKK
+670 LAKTNFTK
-678 ISAQS
+678 IKAKS
-683 GKKITLTWKKVS
+683 GKKVTLTWKKVS
-695 MAEGYLIYRKDG
+695 QAEGYLIYRKDSE
-707 DDGNFNQIAQ
+707 DGKYNQIGK
-717 VTSGDTLMYTDTV
+717 VTSGKTLTYTDTV
-730 KTNNKK
+730 KSNNKTYT
-736 YKYKVQAYNTNN
+736 YKIQAYNTNN
-748 GKQGVGTFSD
+748 GKQGVGAYSSTKS
-758 VKVAKT
+758 AKT
-764 LAKVKITGITSSN
+764 LAKAKITGITSSN
-777 AETLTIS
+777 EDMLKIS
-784 WKKVDGAKGYIISRS
+784 WKKVSGAKGYTISRS
-799 TKKDSGYQ
+799 TSKNSGYKK
-807 EIETVSGAGTT
+807 IDTVTGKT
-818 SCSDD
+818 SYTDD

-833 KVEAYNVIDG
+833 KVEAYNVNSG
-843 ETGYGGASDAVSG
+843 TKGYGGASDAVAG
-856 KTAKRTKITSIVSD
+856 KTAKRTKITSIVST
-870 NEKALTIKWD
+870 NEKTLTIKWN
-880 KISGAYGY
+880 KITGAYGY
-888 RIKRSTEEDGTYKVI
+888 RIKRSTDEDGTYKVV
-903 KTIKSGNTASYKDTS
+903 KTIKSGNTTSYKDTS

-924 YYYTVETIVKTD
+924 YYYTVETMVKTGD
-936 GNICYSGD
+936 NICYSGD

-953 KKTKIKYAVS
+953 KKAKIKYAVS
-963 NGSEQIEVKWG
+963 NGSNQIEVNWG

-985 RSMSKNGTY
+985 RSTSKNGTY
-994 KVVATVKGKNKTTYL
+994 KVVATLKGKNNTTYQDKKL
-1009 DENVKTAKT
+1009 KTAKT
-1018 YYYKVETINK
+1018 YYYKIETINK
-1028 VNGKKGYSGDSAAV
+1028 VNGKKGYSGNSAAV

-1048 TTSITAVKAATSTSV
+1048 TTSITAVKATGSTSV
-1063 KLEWKAV
+1063 RLEWKAV

-1077 IYRSTSKDSD
+1077 IYRSTSKDSG

-1094 EGRNTRKFEDQTLEA
+1094 KGKNTKKYEDKTLEA

-1122 GSAKDGVASFS
+1122 NSAKNGVASFS

-1163 VSKAQGYVICRSSKS
+1163 VSKAQGYDIYRSDESNS
-1178 RGGFEKIAE
+1178 GFEKIAS
-1187 ISSGTTLTYTDKSV
+1187 ISSGSTLTYTDKGV
-1201 TSGNTYYYKMA
+1201 KSGNTYYYKIA

-1225 YSNVLQA
+1225 YSKVTEV

-1245 GENMVLNVSWNSVE
+1245 GDNNVLNISWNSVA
-1259 NADGYELAAAVS
+1259 NASGYELAGAVS
-1271 QKGTY
+1271 EKGTY
-1276 TTLQTSGETSF
+1276 TTLQTSDATSF
-1287 THSNLTQGKTYY
+1287 THSNLVQGTTYY

-1309 SKIRMYG
+1309 NGIRMYG
-1316 PWSAVKSKAAAHE
+1316 PWSAVKAKAAAHE

-1336 SVDQMVTYYNKRY
+1336 TVDQMVSYYNKRY

-1361 DTAEAFFKI
+1361 DSAEAFFKI

-1383 LLFAQVMLETG
+1383 VLFAQVMLETG
-1394 GLTFGGDVQASQCN
+1394 GLQFGGDVQPSQCN

-1413 AVGGGAAGETYADV
+1413 AVGGGAAGETFADV

-1437 LKAYASTDGLNNECV
+1437 LKAYASTDGLNNACV
-1452 DTRFQYVSRG
+1452 DKRFQYVSRG
-1462 TAKYIEWLA
+1462 TARYVEWLA

>member
-22 DVRAAEDG
+22 DVSAAEDS
-30 AVRTESTVQET
+30 AVQTESTQKT
-41 ETEASSVEKSS
+41 SPAEKSAQ
-52 RTANAGNETE
+52 TENAGNAAE
-62 ELAEPE
+62 EL
-68 TTGTEK
+68 TGTEM
-74 TTESAETE
+74 TE
-82 TAGTEETTETEIIET
+82 TEETTETVTIETETIETEEPAETETSETEKPAETETIETETTETESTET
-97 ETAETEEPAG
+97 ETAETE
-107 TETESA
+107 TEES
-113 GTETETT
+113 
-120 ETETGT
+120 
-126 ETETTETETGT
+126 
-137 ETETTETE
+137 
-145 TGTETETTETETE
+145 TETETTETETE
-158 TETTET
+158 EPTE
-164 ETETETTETETE
+164 
-176 TETEIKTTGT
+176 T
-186 ETAETEEP
+186 ETAETE
-194 DESGTVEAAELNY
+194 TVQAAELNY

-213 YVETPGIQNV
+213 YVETPGTQNV

-228 TGNEQ
+228 TGDEQ
-233 ISGIVLKYQN
+233 LSDIVLNYKN
-243 LTTGKTYQAKAA
+243 LTTGKAYQTKTA
-255 GTEEDMTRFTMDF
+255 GIEEDMIRFTMDF
-268 SRNGQAGEYQITSVQ
+268 SENGQAGEYQITSVQ

-293 LLSDLEMDVRFGV
+293 LLSDLGMDVRFGV

-329 DVVTMNEDGEIVSE
+329 DVVTMSADGEVISE

-356 AVIGGTDHLKGASGN
+356 AVASVADNLKGANSN
-371 VTVVLDPGHD
+371 VKVVLDPGHD
-381 DTHAGA
+381 GTHAGA
-387 SGFGVQEKDL
+387 SGFGVQEADL

-409 STYSGITI
+409 STYNGITV
-417 YMTRESGNCPAGG
+417 YMTRESASCPAGG
-430 GDNTA
+430 GDNIA

-441 NLAKNVGAGV
+441 NLAKNVGANV

-461 GAARGVEVYYP
+461 GTARGVEVYYP
-472 NSNYNAQVGSS
+472 NSNYNAQVGSN

-507 RDASYDKY
+507 RNASYDKY

-571 IAEYFGLTKGAKTV
+571 IAEYFGLTKGAQTV
-585 TLMYTQSREDGSLR
+585 TCTYTQSRADGSLKI
-599 LKWNGL
+599 KWSGL
-605 ENVDYYEIYRNT
+605 DNVDYYEIWR
-617 VDDTNYPKIDE
+617 DTKDAYDYEKIDE
-628 VSDATSYIDDDV
+628 VSDATSFIDDTV
-640 KTGTRYYYLIRPV
+640 ELGTRYYYLVRPV
-653 FNDGTMGE
+653 FNDGTTGE

-670 LGKTKLKK
+670 LAKTNFTK
-678 ISAQS
+678 IEAKS
-683 GKKITLTWKKVS
+683 GKKVALTWKKVS
-695 MAEGYLIYRKDG
+695 QAEGYLIYRKDSE
-707 DDGNFNQIAQ
+707 DGKYNQIGK
-717 VTSGDTLMYTDTV
+717 VTSGKTLTYTDTV
-730 KTNNKK
+730 KSNNKTYT
-736 YKYKVQAYNTNN
+736 YKIQAYNTNN
-748 GKQGVGTFSD
+748 GKQGVGAYSSTKS
-758 VKVAKT
+758 AKT
-764 LAKVKITGITSSN
+764 LAKAKITGITSSN
-777 AETLTIS
+777 EDMLKIS
-784 WKKVDGAKGYIISRS
+784 WKKVSGAKGYIISRS
-799 TKKDSGYQ
+799 TSKNSGYKK
-807 EIETVSGAGTT
+807 IDTVTGKT
-818 SCSDD
+818 SYSDD

-833 KVEAYNVIDG
+833 KVEAYNVNSG
-843 ETGYGGASDAVSG
+843 TKGYGGASDAVAG
-856 KTAKRTKITSIVSD
+856 KTAKRTKITSIVST
-870 NEKALTIKWD
+870 NEKTLTIKWN
-880 KISGAYGY
+880 KITGAYGY
-888 RIKRSTEEDGTYKVI
+888 RIKRSTDEDGTYKVV
-903 KTIKSGNTASYKDTS
+903 KTIKSGNTTSYKDTS

-924 YYYTVETIVKTD
+924 YYYTVETMVKTGD
-936 GNICYSGD
+936 NICYSGD
-944 SASVEGRTA
+944 SASMEGRTA
-953 KKTKIKYAVS
+953 KKAKIKYAVS
-963 NGSEQIEVKWG
+963 NGSNQIEVNWG

-985 RSMSKNGTY
+985 RSTSKNGTY
-994 KVVATVKGKNKTTYL
+994 KVVATLKGKNNTTYQDKKL
-1009 DENVKTAKT
+1009 KTAKT
-1018 YYYKVETINK
+1018 YYYKIETINK
-1028 VNGKKGYSGDSAAV
+1028 VNGKKGYSGNSAAV

-1048 TTSITAVKAATSTSV
+1048 TTSITAVKATGSTSV
-1063 KLEWKAV
+1063 RLEWKAV

-1077 IYRSTSKDSD
+1077 IYRSTSKDSG

-1094 EGRNTRKFEDQTLEA
+1094 KGKNTKKYEDKTLEA

-1122 GSAKDGVASFS
+1122 NSAKNGVASFS

-1163 VSKAQGYVICRSSKS
+1163 VSKAQGYDIYRSDESNS
-1178 RGGFEKIAE
+1178 GFEKIAS
-1187 ISSGTTLTYTDKSV
+1187 ISSGSTLTYTDKGV
-1201 TSGNTYYYKMA
+1201 KSGNTYYYKIA

-1225 YSNVLQA
+1225 YSKVTEV

-1245 GENMVLNVSWNSVE
+1245 GDNNVLNISWNSVA
-1259 NADGYELAAAVS
+1259 NASGYELAGAVS
-1271 QKGTY
+1271 EKGTY
-1276 TTLQTSGETSF
+1276 TTLQTSGATSF
-1287 THSNLTQGKTYY
+1287 THSNLVQGTTYY

-1309 SKIRMYG
+1309 NGIRMYG
-1316 PWSAVKSKAAAHE
+1316 PWSAVKAKAAAHE

-1336 SVDQMVTYYNKRY
+1336 TVDQMVSYYNKRY

-1361 DTAEAFFKI
+1361 DSAEAFFKI

-1383 LLFAQVMLETG
+1383 VLFAQVMLETG
-1394 GLTFGGDVQASQCN
+1394 GLQFGGDVQPSQCN

-1413 AVGGGAAGETYADV
+1413 AVGGGAAGETFADV

-1437 LKAYASTDGLNNECV
+1437 LKAYASTDGLNNACV
-1452 DTRFQYVSRG
+1452 DKRFQYVSRG
-1462 TAKYIEWLA
+1462 TARYVEWLA